1 MQRVVIVV
9 NSEVKATSKRA
20 LTSPVTEKMVAALSE
35 AIVTNSPTTAVEV
48 MAAAG
53 LWSGANELS
62 DKSQASPRDRHC
74 ETIYCPLTIQLPDWF
89 KFPARDIYRDCRDLE
104 ARRQWV
110 ESKLAYKTSTKDAWL
125 GNLWLPVILTGKKP
139 LYGEII
145 EEGAIPNTYEQPLQI
160 SDRTRQSLHYL
171 AYQLLDSID
180 ATPATYLLQF
190 RLLSGEIVFDR
201 LWPFP
206 AAPAIA
212 SIGCQKP
219 DLFACHWQCL
229 LGQPVTNLTIA
240 SPL

>member
-20 LTSPVTEKMVAALSE
+20 LTSPVTEKMVAALSQ
-35 AIVTNSPTTAVEV
+35 AIVTSSPTTAVEV
-48 MAAAG
+48 IAAAT

-62 DKSQASPRDRHC
+62 DRTL
-74 ETIYCPLTIQLPDWF
+74 ETIYCSLTIQLPDWF
-89 KFPARDIYRDCRDLE
+89 KFPARDIYKDCRDIE

-110 ESKLAYKTSTKDAWL
+110 ERKLEYKTSTKDTWL
-125 GNLWLPVILTGKKP
+125 GNLWLPVILTEKKP

-160 SDRTRQSLHYL
+160 SDRIRQSLHYL
-171 AYQLLDSID
+171 AYQLLDSIN
-180 ATPATYLLQF
+180 ATPAVYLLQF
-190 RLLSGEIVFDR
+190 RLLSGEVIFDR

-212 SIGCQKP
+212 SIDSQKP

>member
-20 LTSPVTEKMVAALSE
+20 ITSPVTEKMVAALSQ

-48 MAAAG
+48 IAAAA
-53 LWSGANELS
+53 LWSGANELN
-62 DKSQASPRDRHC
+62 DRHS

-89 KFPARDIYRDCRDLE
+89 KFPGREIYKDCRDIE

-110 ESKLAYKTSTKDAWL
+110 ERKLAYKTSTKDTWL

-145 EEGAIPNTYEQPLQI
+145 EEGAIPNTYEQPLRI
-160 SDRTRQSLHYL
+160 SDRIRQSLHDL
-171 AYQLLDSID
+171 AYQLLDSIN
-180 ATPATYLLQF
+180 ATPAVYLLQF
-190 RLLSGEIVFDR
+190 RLLSGEVVFDR
-201 LWPFP
+201 MWPFP

-212 SIGCQKP
+212 SIDCQKP

>member
-9 NSEVKATSKRA
+9 NSEVKATSKLA
-20 LTSPVTEKMVAALSE
+20 ITSPVTEKMVAALSQ
-35 AIVTNSPTTAVEV
+35 AIVTSCPTAAVEV
-48 MAAAG
+48 IAAG
-53 LWSGANELS
+53 ALWSGANELS
-62 DKSQASPRDRHC
+62 DRHT

-89 KFPARDIYRDCRDLE
+89 KFPARDIYKNCRDIE

-110 ESKLAYKTSTKDAWL
+110 ERKLAYKTSTKDTWL
-125 GNLWLPVILTGKKP
+125 GNLWLPIIFTGKKP

-145 EEGAIPNTYEQPLQI
+145 EEGAIPNTYEQPLHI
-160 SDRTRQSLHYL
+160 SDRTRRSLQYL
-171 AYQLLDSID
+171 AYQLLESID
-180 ATPATYLLQF
+180 ATPAVYLLQF
-190 RLLSGEIVFDR
+190 RLLSGEVIFDR